1 MIYSVDR
8 RFWEFEG
15 LGEME
20 LPEKFNEKLIDDFSN
35 KGPGKLIFLIPEEL
49 LYETFVLSKFPKYIL
64 NEYAMVKLDDDNKLG
79 IEQYNL
85 IKFKEDINLYEES
98 DNKDEIIARTRQV
111 IVDGIKDKKLDR
123 QVVEENFAIYFHSQ
137 ISSEWIRSKYEYWYN
152 ENKAIIK
159 LQPSQLK
166 LDIILNR
173 NEDVFLKGPVEA
185 ICEYRKSTPIRETV
199 DAILW
204 NDKVKNLT
212 PDYDEESD
220 DYGTEEYLD
229 YKLTLNSD
237 RLTRIF
243 KILDNND
250 VTKEDLKNEI
260 IEFNMDKIWDR
271 LSICMNNNG
280 DWDITYGNI
289 DTLNDLY
296 NMIIKI
302 GVNTTKEVIEM
313 IENDI
318 DTWAKVEN
326 VKLEQGCFIEPK
338 TKLPE
343 LEITD
348 LEILRN
354 LISGYIED
362 YIARELDEVII
373 SAIKHNGDVDLIY
386 SETMKR
392 VLDDLKDVNPK
403 SIWTVVE
410 AERGSHG

>member
-1 MIYSVDR
+1 MIYSADR

-15 LGEME
+15 LGEMK

-64 NEYAMVKLDDDNKLG
+64 REYAMIKLDDDNKLG

-85 IKFKEDINLYEES
+85 IKFREDIELYEES
-98 DNKDEIIARTRQV
+98 DNKDEIVARTRQV
-111 IVDGIKDKKLDR
+111 IVDGIKDKNLDR
-123 QVVEENFAIYFHSQ
+123 QVIEKNFAIYFHSQ
-137 ISSEWIRSKYEYWYN
+137 IISEWIRSKYEYWYN

-173 NEDVFLKGPVEA
+173 NEDVFLRGPVEA

-229 YKLTLNSD
+229 YKLTLTSD

-250 VTKEDLKNEI
+250 VTKEDLNKEI

-271 LSICMNNNG
+271 LSICINNNG
-280 DWDITYGNI
+280 NWDITYGNI

-302 GVNTTKEVIEM
+302 EVNTTGEIIEM
-313 IENDI
+313 IDDDME
-318 DTWAKVEN
+318 TWFKIERN
-326 VKLEQGCFIEPK
+326 KLRQGGIIEPII
-338 TKLPE
+338 KLPE
-343 LEITD
+343 LEVTD
-348 LEILRN
+348 FEILRN
-354 LISGYIED
+354 LVSDYIED
-362 YIARELDEVII
+362 YITQELDGIVI
-373 SAIKHNGDVDLIY
+373 SALAQIRDADVIY
-386 SETMKR
+386 SETIKR
-392 VLDDLKDVNPK
+392 ILENLKDVNPK
-403 SIWTVVE
+403 SIWKVIET
-410 AERGSHG
+410 ERGNHG

>member
-1 MIYSVDR
+1 MVYSIDK
-8 RFWEFEG
+8 RFGEFEG
-15 LGEME
+15 LGEMK

-64 NEYAMVKLDDDNKLG
+64 KEYAMVKLDDGNKLG

-85 IKFKEDINLYEES
+85 IKFKEDIKLYEES

-111 IVDGIKDKKLDR
+111 IVDGIKDKRLDR
-123 QVVEENFAIYFHSQ
+123 QVIEKNFAIYFHSQ
-137 ISSEWIRSKYEYWYN
+137 INSEWIKSKYEYWYN

-173 NEDVFLKGPVEA
+173 NEDVFLRGPVEA

-229 YKLTLNSD
+229 YKLTLTSD

-250 VTKEDLKNEI
+250 VTKEDLKN
-260 IEFNMDKIWDR
+260 
-271 LSICMNNNG
+271 
-280 DWDITYGNI
+280 
-289 DTLNDLY
+289 
-296 NMIIKI
+296 
-302 GVNTTKEVIEM
+302 
-313 IENDI
+313 
-318 DTWAKVEN
+318 
-326 VKLEQGCFIEPK
+326 
-338 TKLPE
+338 
-343 LEITD
+343 
-348 LEILRN
+348 
-354 LISGYIED
+354 
-362 YIARELDEVII
+362 
-373 SAIKHNGDVDLIY
+373 
-386 SETMKR
+386 
-392 VLDDLKDVNPK
+392 
-403 SIWTVVE
+403 
-410 AERGSHG
+410 